1 MLKADLQQLLDQ
13 HISEINELRRQ
24 WEITTREKIKE
35 QLTLAT
41 EKLNR
46 DREQMELE
54 KVDLQQLIQNL

>member
-1 MLKADLQQLLDQ
+1 MLRADLQQLLDQ

-35 QLTLAT
+35 QLTNAT

-46 DREQMELE
+46 DRDQMELE
-54 KVDLQQLIQNL
+54 KVDL